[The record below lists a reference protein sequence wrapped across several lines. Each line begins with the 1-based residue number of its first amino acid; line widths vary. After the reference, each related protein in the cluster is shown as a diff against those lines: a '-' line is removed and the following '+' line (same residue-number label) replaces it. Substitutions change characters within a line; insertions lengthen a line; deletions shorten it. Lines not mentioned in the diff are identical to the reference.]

1 MDSDKIFRKGVFAI
15 SIGIFGVS
23 SVLTCA
29 QAEWHGELT
38 FLSDYLHRGYSKN
51 RGTPLAQAHI
61 DYQDAMGWFGGVGV
75 SQVSFDDRR
84 YKNHADVE
92 IKPYLGWSLPL
103 NRDWRTEFSVT
114 GYLFDGKIFGKY
126 ADYAEFYT
134 SLHYQDWLS
143 GTVSVA
149 PNAYRRD
156 ATVMNYELKYRR
168 DILDNLQ
175 FSTGLG
181 YYQAN
186 KLLDEDYFY
195 WNAGV
200 SWFITRNLA
209 LDLRYTDVH
218 LDNHHEDTHHHEF
231 YPRLQDNKFL
241 ISVTAGF

>member
-1 MDSDKIFRKGVFAI
+1 M
-15 SIGIFGVS
+15 S
-23 SVLTCA
+23 SVLPYA

-38 FLSDYLHRGYSKN
+38 FLSDYLYRGYSKN
-51 RGTPLAQAHI
+51 RGNPLAQAHI
-61 DYQDAMGWFGGVGV
+61 DYQDPMGWFGGVGV

-84 YKNHADVE
+84 YKNYADVE

-103 NRDWRTEFSVT
+103 NHDWRTELSVA

-126 ADYAEFYT
+126 ADYAEFYA
-134 SLHYQDWLS
+134 SLHYQNWLT

-175 FSTGLG
+175 FSAGLG

-195 WNAGV
+195 WNAGA
-200 SWFITRNLA
+200 SWFISSNLA
-209 LDLRYTDVH
+209 LDMRYVDVN
-218 LDNHHEDTHHHEF
+218 LNNHQEEPHHHEF

-241 ISVTAGF
+241 ISVTVGF